1 MHLALK
7 IKELLKDKSV
17 QIISAPI
24 LNKFLS
30 DNIENFKM
38 NNLVF
43 SIELGRSIGWKDYV
57 SNVTKSFSIETFG
70 ESATK
75 RFKNILNLK
84 QKK

>member
-1 MHLALK
+1 MEISTGSDLTLIATGSEVHLALK

-38 NNLVF
+38 NKF
-43 SIELGRSIGWKDYV
+43 SFF
-57 SNVTKSFSIETFG
+57 N
-70 ESATK
+70 
-75 RFKNILNLK
+75 
-84 QKK
+84 